1 MSQPH
6 SETKHSADAPGIAS
20 WCGQWCN
27 SAESLLRDWQ
37 GWIDAVQDGAIDAVG
52 FAQAVQRGQPLLR
65 RLQQLMA
72 DRREF
77 LAARGSDSLQ
87 SIVAIAS
94 AGREISARLTAVQAG
109 LRGLR
114 REAAAQW
121 IACSQLARSVD
132 EVLFIVRSGNSRPAT
147 YSTDELA
154 AFQGGFVLD
163 SQA

>member
-6 SETKHSADAPGIAS
+6 SETTRPVDAQAVAS
-20 WCGQWCN
+20 WCGQWCS
-27 SAESLLRDWQ
+27 SAESLLQDWR
-37 GWIDAVQDGAIDAVG
+37 GWIDAVQDTATDAAS
-52 FAQAVQRGQPLLR
+52 FDQAVLRGQPLLR

-77 LAARGSDSLQ
+77 LASRGSNSLQ
-87 SIVAIAS
+87 RIAVIAS
-94 AGREISARLTAVQAG
+94 APREVSTRLTAVQSG

-121 IACSQLARSVD
+121 VACSQLARSVD
-132 EVLFIVRSGNSRPAT
+132 EVLFIIRSGNSQPAT
-147 YSTDELA
+147 YSTDELS